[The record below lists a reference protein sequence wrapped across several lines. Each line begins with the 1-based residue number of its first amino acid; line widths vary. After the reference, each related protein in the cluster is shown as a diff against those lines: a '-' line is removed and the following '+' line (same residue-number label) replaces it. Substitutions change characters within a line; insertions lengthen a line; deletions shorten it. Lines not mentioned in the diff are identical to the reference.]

1 MTKSVR
7 YFLRTDCV
15 FSPDDRL
22 VVTGVSVR
30 KGQGVGK
37 LVFFDRDSLER
48 VMELDVSPDSVSMG
62 FQIFTSV

>member
-1 MTKSVR
+1 M
-7 YFLRTDCV
+7 